1 VAALEG
7 DVSPSD
13 RDFYRGKI
21 AAAEWFCRQVLPH
34 VSAERAVLEATD
46 LDVMELDDSAF

>member
-1 VAALEG
+1 MYKRQGEESA
-7 DVSPSD
+7 SD
-13 RDFYRGKI
+13 REFYLGKI
-21 AAAEWFCRQVLPH
+21 AAAQWFCRQVLPH